1 MYVDV
6 TRRHITTTDSDSPII
21 IRVRWRNKNKKKS
34 ISSSSPTKIFYH
46 TTFTCLLRL
55 VTLINNF
62 ICLLDMYSTRN
73 PCPSTKS
80 IAYSDSTLCFIRSRL
95 RKFYPGYFYGSS
107 KFIWIDLHHFSSLFF
122 SSRVFMNNQERMNIK
137 MLVLILDR
145 LKKKKIL
152 TMMIMMN
159 HKLVLFVLKMVQ
171 VLLLSFFHLN

>member
-1 MYVDV
+1 
-6 TRRHITTTDSDSPII
+6 
-21 IRVRWRNKNKKKS
+21 
-34 ISSSSPTKIFYH
+34 
-46 TTFTCLLRL
+46 
-55 VTLINNF
+55 
-62 ICLLDMYSTRN
+62 
-73 PCPSTKS
+73 
-80 IAYSDSTLCFIRSRL
+80 
-95 RKFYPGYFYGSS
+95 
-107 KFIWIDLHHFSSLFF
+107 LHHFSSLFF